1 MDKQTILVVDDDV
14 EMRALLGEVLRQ
26 EGYIVEVAANGTE
39 ALTRLRTESFA
50 AIIMD
55 KNLPG
60 MGGLYLL
67 SGLRAFCRDIP
78 VILITTLADAATYLE
93 GLKRGSFEYIFKP
106 FRIEELLRVLRRA
119 LLSGDRSRPS
129 SLVSGGAG

>member
-1 MDKQTILVVDDDV
+1 MDERTILVVDDDT

-26 EGYIVEVAANGTE
+26 EGYLVEEAANGAE
-39 ALTRLRTESFA
+39 ALTRLRTRSFA

-67 SGLRAFCRDIP
+67 SGLRVMCRETP

-93 GLKRGSFEYIFKP
+93 GLKRGAFEYIFKP
-106 FRIEELLRVLRRA
+106 FRIEELLQVLRKA
-119 LLSGDRSRPS
+119 LLPKDRSGSS
-129 SLVSGGAG
+129 SLVSGEAR